1 MNPDKDISLKHRL
14 FNVVFLVGMF
24 MSFSCSLMNYF
35 FSGLQRQ
42 PYYYPFCGVITVVF
56 YIVFKRQGIMS
67 SYHCWLLFS

>member
-35 FSGLQRQ
+35 LGAATAA
-42 PYYYPFCGVITVVF
+42 I
-56 YIVFKRQGIMS
+56 
-67 SYHCWLLFS
+67 LLSFFVALSPWYFT

>member
-35 FSGLQRQ
+35 LGAATAAILLSFLWR
-42 PYYYPFCGVITVVF
+42 YH
-56 YIVFKRQGIMS
+56 RGILHS
-67 SYHCWLLFS
+67 FQKDKEL